1 MRKRHYSLL
10 LFSGVLSFGTLCTAL
25 NLTSPQPTQ
34 LTQQDCSPI
43 DGPASDFLKCV
54 GVPSGPGAGE
64 QQILNLKS
72 LTDALLDV
80 FAFINSELSGVPLL
94 NVSAGWSVSTTDLL
108 QNNDFI
114 RVWAQVRLT
123 PLLSAASQN
132 FLTCLGYNNFSC
144 QTYQTVVQ
152 QLSQQFP
159 SLDPQRQQW
168 IYSHFM
174 KPFLSSNAPAGCV
187 LPGDTTEDWLTQNF
201 GSFSVLAQ
209 LRDLSSIN
217 VLFNAMDVLHLLS
230 PEQKAQLMLS
240 PQSAGLNNESLS
252 VVLGS
257 LMSSLSSSGKDTNTF
272 NGSVWNA
279 GLPAMYSS
287 SPQDPLSQTV
297 NGFMTAFRPVGS
309 FVRDFV
315 SFTHQQDLSHMRS
328 VTLIQAM
335 LNWTLAELAAP
346 YKNTSDDQ
354 LINQN
359 TFDPTDVNS
368 WFTHVVVPVLHR
380 YTSVDIPDELAAVFH
395 SVFYMENSVNVTQD
409 PCGVTLG
416 GMCAVPNVME
426 HVANILQCAASTNLT
441 LTGDTV
447 TSLIRHLSINLNTL
461 LNQLAHTNLS
471 SEDSPFRDILDRIH
485 DPNQADLSDP
495 TFVTM
500 WFRIKLKPLLP
511 TLTPEYL
518 HCLSAKPFTC
528 QTFQIL
534 VKETSDNVL
543 LIPQNNTHIV
553 YDNFI
558 KPFLLQQNSTGGCM
572 TNGSSEWILLNL
584 GAFSQFATVQEIYQ
598 LYAEFNALEAV
609 DVLTLKQIAE
619 LIVKLPE
626 FPDKKQLIDTVF
638 SSILTSVTRRQQ
650 LPQLITLISQ
660 MNMTNP
666 NCVIYQEMFSWL
678 HFASLSSNTE
688 SNAVIM
694 SSIASL
700 TNATPAVCVSYSSPC
715 NSTHVNESAVCSGV
729 NSSALMEY
737 LNEPNHG
744 SQLCSFSITQYACAQ
759 LTDLSAVDLER
770 VLLCNLYS
778 NNTVS
783 DQTWKLFVTN
793 ISPILGDALDLLN
806 TTTLQ
811 PSRPLVVLLDAI
823 AEVTFG
829 TFSPSSFSSDDVIQL
844 WFGRRLRPFLPYVTQ
859 TFLSCVSQNN
869 FSCDTYHSMIKIL
882 SQQFNS
888 MSPETQ
894 MTVYV
899 YFIHTILSLNQ
910 TAGCAPGVNSSVW
923 LSQNFGPFAEFA
935 AVPELQSLNP
945 TFSVL
950 DVLDSLTLTQL
961 VEVSTSSA
969 LINTPAQVAQ
979 VVNSVP
985 DSELSQ
991 FFTQLAAA
999 LTVGGVKLS
1008 PTVSQAFLQQVF
1020 ARVNLGDPA
1029 LSDQEVEQ
1037 WISVSLKPLI
1047 SNIQPSD
1054 VPQYFGEISQR
1065 SCNISQHGVALLDST
1080 RSSFSPDVLQAIYN
1094 QLIVS
1099 LQGPLLQ
1106 CYNNQSYYVFL
1117 QSYIMGFQFPPLS
1130 TFLSLIP
1137 PDRLPQLLNSMS
1149 PAQISALLNHT
1160 GAVDN
1165 QTSLCEL
1172 FNIYNQTQNYLQNE
1186 PILSSSLANQTLVC
1200 VWPRALSTSSP
1211 ADVDRWFASLVQ
1223 YLPYLS
1229 SELISPTE
1237 VTGASCLAYIKFVSV
1252 MESYNFGNAAFTKNN
1267 IYETIQAYLTTDNP
1281 PKCYNPSDP
1290 VLNSTAWFYLYIGS
1304 FISFITVNDLE
1315 QFGGVALEQFTT
1327 NSQNLQLLKT
1337 YNVSQ
1342 DVTNAYTSM
1351 LFSIQPDFSIKL
1363 LPTHLWCFAPATAYP
1378 NLSESDVETIARTL
1392 QQLCTDIDPTVAAAL
1407 ADNVNSLTS
1416 TAILALGDTLTGLSV
1431 GQLESANPS
1440 VLLSS
1445 LGSLSAVTG
1454 WSESQATAIVQLLFS
1469 SGVLQITSISSL
1481 EQLGNL
1487 LIGVPSTMFTYISA
1501 ESLLKALQSQ
1511 SFLSHVVNT
1520 PTTSQ
1525 EIIVNQIISV
1535 NSTPDAIVQNI
1546 PDSMAPL
1553 IPWPYLAFVSQQSAT
1568 TLNQKQWTSYQAMLF
1583 FDVVADAY
1591 PDADNI
1597 SFQVLQ
1603 GFTCTRV
1610 QSFSNVKVKNMIHG
1624 CRRRGNKKVKL
1635 QESQLTC
1642 MKNYIKS
1649 DTVTDFTVYPP
1660 ELLLYYNIS
1669 QVQPSMCQSFY
1680 SALGYADFTVFSST
1694 LAFRRDLLFHTALQC
1709 LGVSGLSVSQTQLDV
1724 MGQMVCLF
1732 NSSYVLNS
1740 DPYVLEKLKLCAG
1753 LTADQSSAVENV
1765 LLRGNTTYGAT
1776 SIWNQ
1781 TTLTSLVPLPLY
1793 LSSNFW
1799 GYFTQSEK
1807 VHFLRGFI
1815 PTLKSSGTS
1824 RDLIFTMITQA
1835 GLVSKTG
1842 SRSLLRLKRDTGCTA
1857 GVITQVQVS
1866 DASFPFGY
1874 DVNQF
1879 NVCLSVQTLKENLA
1893 AITDKATGSDYQKII
1908 LSKLNQAYPGGISDA
1923 VLQDLGPASRAASLS
1938 DISNWNVTTI
1948 DTLSALMSSNN
1959 ITWSSDQVNAII
1971 SRYLSGNRTLGSL
1984 ELNALGGTNLC
1995 ALSTSLL
2002 SRISS
2007 NSLQFAR
2014 PPPSLSS
2021 CSLDQKKVLFSIALL
2036 AFSDSTLTKS
2046 TWFPNTVTSTTRA
2059 TGAGMVSASSYLL
2072 TLPFL
2077 SGANLPYVQ
2086 QLSKS
2091 NISMDLLTFI
2101 SLDPNVVNSL
2111 TVSEV
2116 SGLLGSNLPDLVT
2129 YENNS
2134 VVHNWVTRQYQS
2146 SLDALGIGLTGGLAA
2161 STTTAS
2167 ANANSNAAA
2176 SGNATTVS
2184 TAGNA
2189 TSTNTTSTTGAGS
2202 SLSSPSGLQHLLF
2215 LLGVTMAT
2223 LQLAH

>member
-1 MRKRHYSLL
+1 MER
-10 LFSGVLSFGTLCTAL
+10 
-25 NLTSPQPTQ
+25 
-34 LTQQDCSPI
+34 I
-43 DGPASDFLKCV
+43 DDPASDFLKCV

-64 QQILNLKS
+64 QKILNLKS

-80 FAFINSELSGVPLL
+80 LAFVNSGLSGVPLL
-94 NVSAGWSVSTTDLL
+94 NVSAGWSISTTDLL
-108 QNNDFI
+108 QNHDFI

-152 QLSQQFP
+152 QLSQQFS

-187 LPGDTTEDWLTQNF
+187 LPGDTTENWLTQNF

-209 LRDLSSIN
+209 LRDFSSIN

-240 PQSAGLNNESLS
+240 PQSAGLNNESLG

-257 LMSSLSSSGKDTNTF
+257 LLSSLSSSGKDTNTF

-315 SFTHQQDLSHMRS
+315 SFTHQQDLSHVRS

-346 YKNTSDDQ
+346 YKNTSDNQ
-354 LINQN
+354 LVSQ
-359 TFDPTDVNS
+359 TMFDPTDVNS

-380 YTSVDIPDELAAVFH
+380 YMSNDIPHELAAVFH

-409 PCGVTLG
+409 PCSVSLD

-426 HVANILQCAASTNLT
+426 QVANILQCAASTNLT
-441 LTGDTV
+441 LTGETV
-447 TSLIRHLSINLNTL
+447 TSLIRHLSSNLNTL
-461 LNQLAHTNLS
+461 LNQLAHTNIS

-485 DPNQADLSDP
+485 DLNQADLSDP

-511 TLTPEYL
+511 TLTPGYL
-518 HCLSAKPFTC
+518 DCLSAKPFTC

-534 VKETSDNVL
+534 VKEMSDNVL

-572 TNGSSEWILLNL
+572 ANSSYEWILLNL
-584 GAFSQFATVQEIYQ
+584 GAFSQFATVEEMYQ
-598 LYAEFNALEAV
+598 LYAEFDALEAV
-609 DVLTLKQIAE
+609 DALTLQQIAE
-619 LIVKLPE
+619 LIVKDLPE
-626 FPDKKQLIDTVF
+626 FPDKKQLIDSVF
-638 SSILTSVTRRQQ
+638 SRILTSVTRRQE
-650 LPQLITLISQ
+650 LPQLIILISE
-660 MNMTNP
+660 MNTTNP
-666 NCVIYQEMFSWL
+666 NCLIYQEMFSWL
-678 HFASLSSNTE
+678 HFASLSANTE
-688 SNAVIM
+688 SNAAIM
-694 SSIASL
+694 SSIARL

-715 NSTHVNESAVCSGV
+715 NSTHVNESAVCTGV

-737 LNEPNHG
+737 LNEPDHG

-759 LTDLSAVDLER
+759 LTGLSAVDLEM

-778 NNTVS
+778 NNTVP

-793 ISPILGDALDLLN
+793 ISPTLGDTLDLLN

-811 PSRPLVVLLDAI
+811 PARPLVALLDAI
-823 AEVTFG
+823 AEVTFS
-829 TFSPSSFSSDDVIQL
+829 TFSPSSFSSEPFIQL
-844 WFGRRLRPFLPYVTQ
+844 WFGSRLRPFLPYVTQ

-869 FSCDTYHSMIKIL
+869 FSCDAYHSVITIL

-910 TAGCAPGVNSSVW
+910 TAGCAAGVNSSVW
-923 LSQNFGPFAEFA
+923 LSQNFGPFAEYA
-935 AVPELQSLNP
+935 AVPELQRLNP
-945 TFSVL
+945 TFSAL
-950 DVLDSLTLTQL
+950 EVLDSLTLTQL
-961 VEVSTSSA
+961 VEVSTSPA

-1037 WISVSLKPLI
+1037 WIGVSLKPLI
-1047 SNIQPSD
+1047 SSIQPSD

-1065 SCNISQHGVALLDST
+1065 SCNISHQGVALLDST

-1094 QLIVS
+1094 QLVVS
-1099 LQGPLLQ
+1099 LQGPLLE

-1160 GAVDN
+1160 GAVDS

-1172 FNIYNQTQNYLQNE
+1172 FDVYNQTQNYLQNE

-1200 VWPRALSTSSP
+1200 VWPRALSTSSQ

-1229 SELISPTE
+1229 SDLISPTV

-1252 MESYNFGNAAFTKNN
+1252 MESYNFDNAAFTKNN

-1315 QFGGVALEQFTT
+1315 QFGGVALEQFTP

-1342 DVTNAYTSM
+1342 DVSDAYTYM

-1363 LPTHLWCFAPATAYP
+1363 LPTQLWCFAPATAYP
-1378 NLSESDVETIARTL
+1378 NLTESDVETIAKTL

-1407 ADNVNSLTS
+1407 ADNVESLTS
-1416 TAILALGDTLTGLSV
+1416 TTILALGNTVTGLSV

-1445 LGSLSAVTG
+1445 LGSLSAVAG

-1469 SGVLQITSISSL
+1469 SGVLKITSISSL

-1487 LIGVPSTMFTYISA
+1487 LIGVPSTMFTFISA

-1520 PTTSQ
+1520 PTISQ

-1535 NSTPDAIVQNI
+1535 NSTPDVIVQNT

-1553 IPWPYLAFVSQQSAT
+1553 IPCPYLAFVSQQSAT
-1568 TLNQKQWTSYQAMLF
+1568 ILNQKQWTSYQAVLF

-1591 PDADNI
+1591 PNADNI

-1610 QSFSNVKVKNMIHG
+1610 QSFSDAKVKNMIHG

-1642 MKNYIKS
+1642 MKTYVKS
-1649 DTVTDFTVYPP
+1649 DIVTDFTVYPP
-1660 ELLLYYNIS
+1660 ELLLYYNLS

-1680 SALGYADFTVFSST
+1680 SALGYADFNVFSST
-1694 LAFRRDLLFHTALQC
+1694 LAFRRDLLFYNARQC
-1709 LGVSGLSVSQTQLDV
+1709 LGVPGLSVSQTQLDV

-1732 NSSYVLNS
+1732 NGSYVLNS

-1765 LLRGNTTYGAT
+1765 LLGGNTTYGAP

-1781 TTLTSLVPLPLY
+1781 TTLMNLVPLPLY

-1799 GYFTQSEK
+1799 SYFTQSDK
-1807 VHFLRGFI
+1807 VNFLRRFI

-1824 RDLIFTMITQA
+1824 RNLISTMITQA
-1835 GLVSKTG
+1835 ALVSKTR
-1842 SRSLLRLKRDTGCTA
+1842 SNSLLRIKRDTGCTA
-1857 GVITQVQVS
+1857 GVITQVQAS
-1866 DASFPFGY
+1866 DPSFPFGY

-1879 NVCLSVQTLKENLA
+1879 SACLSVQTLKENLA
-1893 AITDKATGSDYQKII
+1893 AITDKATASDYQKVI
-1908 LSKLNQAYPGGISDA
+1908 LSKLNQAYPGGISDT

-1938 DISNWNVTTI
+1938 DISNWNITTK
-1948 DTLSALMSSNN
+1948 DTLSALMSSYNGA
-1959 ITWSSDQVNAII
+1959 WSPDQVNAII
-1971 SRYLSGNRTLGSL
+1971 SRYINGNRTLGSL

-2002 SRISS
+2002 STISS
-2007 NSLQFAR
+2007 SSLQFAS
-2014 PPPSLSS
+2014 PLSLSS
-2021 CSLDQKKVLFSIALL
+2021 CSLEQKQVLFSIALP
-2036 AFSDSTLTKS
+2036 AFSDPTLTKS
-2046 TWFPNTVTSTTRA
+2046 SWYPNTVTSTTRT

-2072 TLPFL
+2072 TLPYL
-2077 SGANLPYVQ
+2077 GGATLPYVQ
-2086 QLSKS
+2086 TLSKS

-2101 SLDPNVVNSL
+2101 SLDPNVVNVQVQVSL
-2111 TVSEV
+2111 RP
-2116 SGLLGSNLPDLVT
+2116 LGCTTCS
-2129 YENNS
+2129 S
-2134 VVHNWVTRQYQS
+2134 SWV
-2146 SLDALGIGLTGGLAA
+2146 
-2161 STTTAS
+2161 
-2167 ANANSNAAA
+2167 
-2176 SGNATTVS
+2176 
-2184 TAGNA
+2184 
-2189 TSTNTTSTTGAGS
+2189 
-2202 SLSSPSGLQHLLF
+2202 
-2215 LLGVTMAT
+2215 
-2223 LQLAH
+2223 